1 MRRIGV
7 FYNPLSEGSQLQS
20 EELATWLH
28 NQGLDIWRGVS
39 QEARDNPAAFMNMDL
54 LVALGGD
61 GTFLRAAR
69 PGIMYNIPVL
79 PIAMG
84 HLSFMAEIGPS
95 EMYQSLTLLLEG
107 GGWHDRRALI
117 DVALYRQGHLLEG
130 FTVLNEVVLSRGDIS
145 RIITVEVQIDDI
157 PLTTYRADGVLV
169 ATATGSTAYALSAG
183 GPIVDPRSRAL
194 VLVAIAAHLTA
205 IPSMVLH
212 EDTLVK
218 LRLRSHHH
226 AVMSVDGHDNLSLDQ
241 GDEIQ
246 IRRSEQTCV
255 FARVQPSSQFYA
267 GLVPRLRRE

>member
-7 FYNPLSEGSQLQS
+7 FYNPLSESSQRQA
-20 EELATWLH
+20 EELATWLCH
-28 NQGLDIWRGVS
+28 QGLDIWHGVS

-61 GTFLRAAR
+61 GTFLRATR
-69 PGIMYNIPVL
+69 PGIMYHIPVL

-84 HLSFMAEIGPS
+84 HLSFMAEIGPA

-107 GGWHDRRALI
+107 GGWHDRRTLI
-117 DVALYRQGHLLEG
+117 DVALYRHGQTLAD

-145 RIITVEVQIDDI
+145 RIVTVEVQIDDI

-205 IPSMVLH
+205 VPSMVLH
-212 EDTLVK
+212 EDTVVT

-226 AVMSVDGHDNLSLDQ
+226 AVLSVDGHDNLSLDQ

-246 IRRSEQTCV
+246 VRRSEQTCV